1 MSDRQPLLTAE
12 QCRGVAG
19 MIDHA
24 LLDPTLGRSGLEA
37 GCRLARDYAV
47 ASVCIVPWAVPLCA
61 AILAGSDVRTSTTIG
76 FPHGANATATKLA
89 EARRALA
96 DGATELDMVVNLAWV
111 LDGAWQAVGD
121 EIGAIAAATHDGG
134 GKLKVIF
141 ENACLDDAEK
151 IRLCTICGE
160 AGADW
165 VKTSTGFGPGGATEA
180 DVVLMRR
187 HARRRDPRPR
197 RAVEVSRPGGRSL
210 WRLTNRRHCR
220 RGPPPGRAS
229 ADRPPGEL
237 TVARRA
243 WS

>member
-89 EARRALA
+89 E
-96 DGATELDMVVNLAWV
+96 V
-111 LDGAWQAVGD
+111 
-121 EIGAIAAATHDGG
+121 
-134 GKLKVIF
+134 
-141 ENACLDDAEK
+141 
-151 IRLCTICGE
+151 
-160 AGADW
+160 
-165 VKTSTGFGPGGATEA
+165 
-180 DVVLMRR
+180 
-187 HARRRDPRPR
+187 
-197 RAVEVSRPGGRSL
+197 
-210 WRLTNRRHCR
+210 
-220 RGPPPGRAS
+220 
-229 ADRPPGEL
+229 
-237 TVARRA
+237 RRA